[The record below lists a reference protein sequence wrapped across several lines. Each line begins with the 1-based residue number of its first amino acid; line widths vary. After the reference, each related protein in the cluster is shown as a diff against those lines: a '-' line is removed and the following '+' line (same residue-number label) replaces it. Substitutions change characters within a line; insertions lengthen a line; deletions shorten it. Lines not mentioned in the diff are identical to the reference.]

1 MRSRQSAASKKIV
14 DSRWLVLHNPLPR
27 LTALSHPYT
36 ERVVSEAFYGT
47 PELDR
52 LSSLSRGKD

>member
-1 MRSRQSAASKKIV
+1 LPQFMRSRQSAASKKIV

-36 ERVVSEAFYGT
+36 ERVVSEAFFMGR
-47 PELDR
+47 PSWIAFR
-52 LSSLSRGKD
+52 R